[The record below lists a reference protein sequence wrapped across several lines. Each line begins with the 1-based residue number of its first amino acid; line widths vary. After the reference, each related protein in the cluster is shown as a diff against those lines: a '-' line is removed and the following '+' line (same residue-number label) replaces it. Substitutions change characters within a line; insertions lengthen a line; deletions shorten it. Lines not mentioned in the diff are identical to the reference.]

1 MDFEG
6 FHHHCS
12 VVIAA
17 SNRSGMHD
25 LLPHTCLPHI
35 DHMRRLNID
44 LGLSRIL
51 ILNMLFDLC
60 KILSRAAC
68 VELHYQREVALA
80 THYPTHYLGTQ
91 VV

>member
-1 MDFEG
+1 
-6 FHHHCS
+6 
-12 VVIAA
+12 
-17 SNRSGMHD
+17 
-25 LLPHTCLPHI
+25 
-35 DHMRRLNID
+35 MRRLNID

-80 THYPTHYLGTQ
+80 TRYPTHYLGTQ